1 MLSFAHAKM
10 NRSAS
15 LMATLLVGVGC
26 TASEAQEDAPSL
38 PLTVEVLEVE
48 LRPEFERTRWLTG
61 VVRSRRASRLGFE
74 RGGRVRSIQVEEG
87 DKVKKGARL
96 ALLDTRE
103 LVAARRRLQ
112 AALTQARAQSGL
124 SALTAKRLGEL
135 AEKSFTPTQRADE
148 ARFGS
153 EAAAARVEELEASI
167 AEIDLDIRKSALVA
181 PFSGVVTDRLVDEG
195 TVVGAGTPVLRLQG
209 EERKEAFVGVPVT
222 DLDAVAAGTEHI
234 VEVGGRTGSGRVVG
248 LVDDVEQRTR
258 TVGVVLE
265 LSSETSATDGQ
276 IARLALK
283 RTDRAEGFWLP
294 MTALTA
300 GLRGT
305 WTAYLVQ
312 DEDAG
317 EVVRS
322 AALEILHVDSERVYA
337 RGTVRNGDRLVASG
351 LHRVVPGQVVA
362 SVLQEAGE

>member
-1 MLSFAHAKM
+1 M
-10 NRSAS
+10 
-15 LMATLLVGVGC
+15 
-26 TASEAQEDAPSL
+26 
-38 PLTVEVLEVE
+38 
-48 LRPEFERTRWLTG
+48 
-61 VVRSRRASRLGFE
+61 
-74 RGGRVRSIQVEEG
+74 
-87 DKVKKGARL
+87 
-96 ALLDTRE
+96 
-103 LVAARRRLQ
+103 
-112 AALTQARAQSGL
+112 
-124 SALTAKRLGEL
+124 
-135 AEKSFTPTQRADE
+135 
-148 ARFGS
+148 
-153 EAAAARVEELEASI
+153 
-167 AEIDLDIRKSALVA
+167 
-181 PFSGVVTDRLVDEG
+181 
-195 TVVGAGTPVLRLQG
+195 
-209 EERKEAFVGVPVT
+209 
-222 DLDAVAAGTEHI
+222 
-234 VEVGGRTGSGRVVG
+234 
-248 LVDDVEQRTR
+248 
-258 TVGVVLE
+258 LE